1 VALALFVIAMLVFVY
16 VPGRF
21 VLDGAKLAPAP
32 LEHFALTLILG
43 ATVSSMLYWLAAC
56 IGLPHLF
63 LIWPAIAVVGWLARS
78 RPWRTL
84 PRLHR
89 PCVRHVVLL
98 AAIALTLSPF
108 VVLPS
113 YYRNL
118 APTGDGDLTFSRLAD
133 AILHLAIANEL
144 THTVPPEVPYAAGV
158 RLSYHHGM
166 DLLGALLSRFAGLD
180 VGDLT
185 VRFLPTLWMVATG
198 LAIVCFARA
207 WLGSAYAAIVL
218 MLLVVLG
225 EDFSFLPGLLLRPQA
240 IWTATFFRVPTVP
253 ALYWLNPM
261 LPGLGILFA
270 GLLCVQRYCEELR
283 RAWLVL
289 AAFLLAVL
297 ASYKFFAAAHVGASL
312 GLAALVLLLR
322 HRDTRLLKVTALTG
336 IAVLPIVLYTA
347 ALNQTGTRLSIR
359 LEPYPYVGDFLR
371 QLGLLTAAPGTGTLI
386 VLAALPLYVVAA
398 LGLRTV
404 GVPGV
409 AVALARPSPRAPLR
423 HCLAIFV
430 VLGVVATLLLRVTP
444 PSASS
449 EYNNAVWFFVQ
460 AKYVV
465 WLFAVERLLDAWR
478 RHDRW
483 IKAGLVAATIVLTA
497 PSTVQYVRHEYYSG
511 LDRLSPGLV
520 AIAQSLAGRCSH
532 GEVTFARQAIGE
544 VVVAR
549 TRCRTP
555 MLALF
560 ESSYVPP
567 GERERRTA
575 DTAAFWSAIDS
586 GLVRREILETYRAT
600 YLVLGT
606 ADRERAAGALPP
618 PIAENRE
625 LALYQVSG
633 ARR

>member
-1 VALALFVIAMLVFVY
+1 MAFALFVVAILIFVY
-16 VPGRF
+16 LPGRF
-21 VLDGAKLAPAP
+21 VLDSAKLATTP
-32 LEHFALTLILG
+32 LESLTLTLFLG
-43 ATVSSMLYWLAAC
+43 ATVSSILYWLAAC
-56 IGLPHLF
+56 IGLPYLF
-63 LIWPAIAVVGWLARS
+63 LGWPAIAVVAWLARS
-78 RPWRTL
+78 RPWRTI

-89 PCVRHVVLL
+89 PRVRQVALL
-98 AAIALTLSPF
+98 GAIALTLSPF

-118 APTGDGDLTFSRLAD
+118 APTGDGGLTFSRLAD
-133 AILHLAIANEL
+133 AILHLGITNEL
-144 THTVPPEVPYAAGV
+144 THTVPPDVPYAAGV

-166 DLLGALLSRFAGLD
+166 DLLGALLYRFAGLD

-185 VRFLPTLWMVATG
+185 VRFLPTLWMIATG
-198 LAIVCFARA
+198 LAVVCFGRA
-207 WLGSAYAAIVL
+207 WLGSGYAAIVL

-225 EDFSFLPGLLLRPQA
+225 EDFSFLPGLVLRPQA
-240 IWTATFFRVPTVP
+240 IWSATFFGVPTVP

-261 LPGLGILFA
+261 APGLGILFA

-283 RAWLVL
+283 RGWLVL
-289 AAFLLAVL
+289 AAYLLAVL
-297 ASYKFFAAAHVGASL
+297 ATYKFFTAAHLGASL

-322 HRDTRLLKVTALTG
+322 CRDSRLLKVTALTA

-347 ALNQTGTRLSIR
+347 ALNQTVTRLSIR
-359 LEPYPYVGDFLR
+359 LEPYHYVGDTL
-371 QLGLLTAAPGTGTLI
+371 QKLGLLTAAPSALT
-386 VLAALPLYVVAA
+386 VLAALPLYVIAT

-404 GVPGV
+404 GLPGV
-409 AVALARPSPRAPLR
+409 AVALARPSPQAPLR
-423 HCLAIFV
+423 YCLAIFA

-444 PSASS
+444 PSAPS

-478 RHDRW
+478 RHGRW
-483 IKAGLVAATIVLTA
+483 VKTGLVAATIVLTV

-511 LDRLSPGLV
+511 PDRLSPGLV
-520 AIAQSLAGRCSH
+520 AITQSLASRCSQ

-560 ESSYVPP
+560 ESTYMPP
-567 GERERRTA
+567 SERERRTA

-586 GLVRREILETYRAT
+586 GLLRRDILERYRAT
-600 YLVLGT
+600 YLVLAA

-633 ARR
+633 ERR